1 MEGWESSSIS
11 EHLRSFLNN
20 ENADDDCD
28 VDLLVIIK
36 TIVRWWGTEEECAIV
51 FCAVEGGGSEMVLCR
66 VVNNIRH
73 TIIII
78 SAQEEEEEEE
88 MDEEFSG
95 LSLGSIIIAV
105 DISPPFLSQLIVIII
120 GDMAEMLIY
129 L

>member
-1 MEGWESSSIS
+1 
-11 EHLRSFLNN
+11 
-20 ENADDDCD
+20 
-28 VDLLVIIK
+28 
-36 TIVRWWGTEEECAIV
+36 
-51 FCAVEGGGSEMVLCR
+51 MVLCR

-73 TIIII
+73 IIIII
-78 SAQEEEEEEE
+78 SAQEEEEEE

-95 LSLGSIIIAV
+95 LSLGSIIISV